1 MTPEPIAAFVRRHA
15 TATPGH
21 PALFNAGTYLDYGQL
36 WRCAVLASRWLQ
48 DQGVVPG
55 SRVALT
61 ASEDPWFAACY
72 LGTHLAG
79 GIAMPMDPR
88 LPRPVCEAILAAAD
102 PHLVLEGTILARLGE
117 QLRAEAGATDTAS
130 SPGPS
135 RMPETGDIADI
146 LFTSGSTGAPK
157 GVMLT
162 HANIAAAAH
171 NINAFI
177 GNDATDREVVT
188 VPLNHSFGLG
198 RLRCNL
204 MARGTLIIVHGLTF
218 PAQVLRSL
226 QQHAA
231 TGLAC
236 VPAGMAVLLKP
247 GGEYLSTAGRH
258 LRYIELGSAPMP
270 EASKRELMKLLPDT
284 RLCMHYGL
292 TEASRSAFIE
302 FHADAAHLDSVG
314 RATPNVEIR
323 ICADDGG
330 TLAAREAGRIC
341 VRAATVMHGYWRDG
355 ARTRG
360 VLDADGWL
368 DTGDLGWLD
377 EGGYL
382 HLAGRRDD
390 LINVGGRKV
399 YPSLIEEVFAHHA
412 DVVDCACVG
421 APDPDGMLGEVPVI
435 YIVARDPSPPGVDAL
450 RELVARELEPHAVPR
465 LFRFVREI
473 PRTASGKPLRAAL
486 RAREVDG
493 PA

>member
-1 MTPEPIAAFVRRHA
+1 MTPETIEAFVQRHA
-15 TATPGH
+15 AATPEH
-21 PALFNAGTYLDYGQL
+21 PALVSAGTGLDYGQL

-48 DQGVVPG
+48 DEGVVPG

-61 ASEDPWFAACY
+61 ASEDPWFPACY

-79 GIAMPMDPR
+79 AIAMPLDPR
-88 LPRPVCEAILAAAD
+88 LPRPVSEAMLAAAD
-102 PHLVLEGTILARLGE
+102 PHLVLEGADLARLGE
-117 QLRAEAGATDTAS
+117 ALRAEADAMDPPASAT
-130 SPGPS
+130 PP
-135 RMPETGDIADI
+135 RMPEAGDIADI
-146 LFTSGSTGAPK
+146 LFTSGSTGVPK

-162 HANIAAAAH
+162 HANLTAAAH

-188 VPLNHSFGLG
+188 VPLSHSFGLG

-204 MARGTLIIVHGLTF
+204 MACGTLIVVHGLTF

-247 GGEYLSTAGRH
+247 GGEHLRSAGRH
-258 LRYIELGSAPMP
+258 LRYVELGSAPMP
-270 EASKRELMKLLPDT
+270 GASKRRLMQLLPDT

-302 FHADAAHLDSVG
+302 FHADATHLDSVG

-323 ICADDGG
+323 IRDDDGSAI
-330 TLAAREAGRIC
+330 AAGETGRIH
-341 VRAATVMHGYWRDG
+341 VRAATVMHGYWRDE
-355 ARTRG
+355 ARTRR
-360 VLDADGWL
+360 VLDAEGWL

-377 EGGYL
+377 EEGYL

-399 YPSLIEEVFAHHA
+399 YPSLVEEAFARHA

-435 YIVARDPSPPGVDAL
+435 YIVARDPSLPGVDAL
-450 RELVARELEPHAVPR
+450 RELVARRLEPHAIPR
-465 LFRFVREI
+465 MFRFVKEI

-486 RAREVDG
+486 RAREVSG